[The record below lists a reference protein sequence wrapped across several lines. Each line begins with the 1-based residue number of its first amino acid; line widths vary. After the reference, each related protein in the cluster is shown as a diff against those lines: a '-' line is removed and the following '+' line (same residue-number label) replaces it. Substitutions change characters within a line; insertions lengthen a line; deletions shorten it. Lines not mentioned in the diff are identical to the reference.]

1 MPVIRI
7 LPHAD
12 YCPEGA
18 SIQAPRGTSVCE
30 ALLDHG
36 IEIEHACEMS
46 CACTTCHVI
55 VKEGLA
61 YDRCQV
67 GVVLNI
73 DPSATFPEYAIYDE
87 DQLFSIVRTQVD
99 VVLPNGAAVLNADDP
114 LVAKMAEL
122 CDGEVIFFSG
132 NEAAP
137 LIEDHLKQGGR
148 AVLVRGQEIVLKTA
162 RRDEQVLHLP
172 KSPKSTPDSTQW
184 KSINL
189 AAAIA
194 TAWALGIP
202 FNIILAGTETFYSA
216 TATQTEA

>member
-1 MPVIRI
+1 MLI
-7 LPHAD
+7 
-12 YCPEGA
+12 
-18 SIQAPRGTSVCE
+18 
-30 ALLDHG
+30 
-36 IEIEHACEMS
+36 
-46 CACTTCHVI
+46 
-55 VKEGLA
+55 EGLA

-73 DPSATFPEYAIYDE
+73 DASTRFPEYAIYDE
-87 DQLFSIVRTQVD
+87 DQLFSIVRTQID

-122 CDGEVIFFSG
+122 CDGEVIFFSS
-132 NEAAP
+132 NENSP

-148 AVLVRGQEIVLKTA
+148 AVLVRDQEIVLKTA
-162 RRDEQVLHLP
+162 RRDEQVLRLP
-172 KSPKSTPDSTQW
+172 KNPKSTPDSMQW

-216 TATQTEA
+216 SASQTEA